1 MAKTVAEKLLLKP
14 GQTAALVGA
23 PAGQQGLFAGT
34 TIASAASADAVVV
47 YGATREALAKLL
59 PGAVKA
65 LRTGARLWV
74 CYPKAGQLGT
84 DLSRDL
90 LAKIVAAHGFE
101 GVRLVA
107 VDEVWSAMMFLRR

>member
-1 MAKTVAEKLLLKP
+1 MMTVPRKLLLKP

-23 PAGQQGLFAGT
+23 PPGQQAHFAGT
-34 TIASAASADAVVV
+34 TLASAAKADAVVV
-47 YGATREALAKLL
+47 YGATRAALAKVL

-65 LRTGARLWV
+65 LREGARLWV
-74 CYPKAGQLGT
+74 CYPKAGQLET

-90 LAKIVAAHGFE
+90 LAKIVAAQGFE

-107 VDEVWSAMMFLRR
+107 IDAVWSATMFLRQ